1 MSTSSAP
8 KNSPFERLPSFA
20 VRDHAARGRRP
31 FRILLVEDEAS
42 LRHVVLEFLR
52 AQSFD
57 VETAAEGVE
66 ALRKFRS
73 GQFDLVIADRSLPRL
88 NGDRLA
94 RLIKRLAPGEPVI
107 QLTGLSPRPFSA
119 TECPAGVDRMLG
131 KPFRLASLLRTIEEV
146 LDGVRQPP
154 SSPRSAQRPTA

>member
-8 KNSPFERLPSFA
+8 KNSPFERPPSPA
-20 VRDHAARGRRP
+20 VRDHAASGRRP

-52 AQSFD
+52 AQSFH

-94 RLIKRLAPGEPVI
+94 RLIKRLAPAEPVI

-119 TECPAGVDRMLG
+119 AECPAGVDRMLG

-146 LDGVRQPP
+146 LAAA
-154 SSPRSAQRPTA
+154 AQRPSPGGNAQQPMA